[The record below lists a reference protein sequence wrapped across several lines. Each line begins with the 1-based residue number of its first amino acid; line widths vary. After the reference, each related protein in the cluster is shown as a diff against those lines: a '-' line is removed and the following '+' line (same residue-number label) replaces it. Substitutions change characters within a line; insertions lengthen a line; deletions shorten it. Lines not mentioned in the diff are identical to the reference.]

1 MVPAHRKALSLIA
14 KSPKRTAWWVVY
26 ATVASRLPSWSKSA
40 RRLRAKSASNFCAG
54 VHPTANINRQA
65 RLGWAVTIGPHGGV
79 GEGCILSGEVH
90 VGPHVTMGPMCYFIT
105 GDHPIPGDGGRFRDH
120 RSTHAPIVIE
130 EDAFL
135 GGRVTVLPGVRI
147 GRGAAV
153 GAGSVVTKD
162 VAPGAT
168 VVGNPAREIRR
179 RAVPPVADEAFAH

>member
-1 MVPAHRKALSLIA
+1 MRTVRSAVTNPRRVFWWAL
-14 KSPKRTAWWVVY
+14 Y
-26 ATVASRLPSWSKSA
+26 AAVASQLPSWWMPA
-40 RRLRAKSASNFCAG
+40 RRLRALCASRFCAQ
-54 VHPTANINRQA
+54 VDRTANINRKARISWQA
-65 RLGWAVTIGPHGGV
+65 TIGPRGGV

-90 VGPHVTMGPMCYFIT
+90 VGPHVTMGPHCYFIT
-105 GDHPIPGDGGRFRDH
+105 GDHPIPPDFGAFRDMK
-120 RSTHAPIVIE
+120 STHAPIWIE

-168 VVGNPAREIRR
+168 VVGNPAREVRR
-179 RAVPPVADEAFAH
+179 RQV